1 MVPLN
6 EFVCEETAINVNLS
20 FVVNGGEEN
29 IFFIANGAIASLRG

>member
-6 EFVCEETAINVNLS
+6 EFVCEETTINVNLS

-29 IFFIANGAIASLRG
+29 IFLLQMEQ